1 MTTLR
6 AGNVVGNVITT
17 WQEPPTGILDSLEA
31 ARRLVREAGQRY
43 GLRHARYG
51 KFFPAARLVVFR
63 EHHPE
68 DIVQIADNLIS
79 LSVNSDEH
87 RCCRD
92 TPSEFLMETTLP
104 RPNTGFWKLAGKPPL
119 LCPVRR

>member
-87 RCCRD
+87 RCCQCAQAIQR
-92 TPSEFLMETTLP
+92 TACSSGGF
-104 RPNTGFWKLAGKPPL
+104 RPAISIPL
-119 LCPVRR
+119 C